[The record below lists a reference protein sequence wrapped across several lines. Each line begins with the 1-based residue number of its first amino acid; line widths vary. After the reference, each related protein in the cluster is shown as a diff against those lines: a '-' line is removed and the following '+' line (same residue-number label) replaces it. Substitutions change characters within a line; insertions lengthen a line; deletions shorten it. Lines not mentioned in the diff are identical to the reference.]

1 MKQRTG
7 IVRVMGFA
15 LPALWSI
22 CGIAAAQ
29 DGFPSRPVRLVVPVE
44 AGGATDVQARHFA
57 AEWAPRL
64 GQPVIIEN
72 RPGAGGAI
80 GADLV
85 VRSKPDGYTLCLC
98 STSQLVLLPLTTP
111 KYPFVPLRDLA
122 PVTPLYVAD
131 GTIAVRPGLGTRTFA
146 DFIALARA
154 NPGKLTYGSTG
165 TGGIIHLTGVLL
177 SNLAGIRMVHVPY
190 KGEQPA
196 ANDLVGERID
206 MAPLSALLA
215 ERLAKAGKLRVL
227 AVPFSRYW

>member
-1 MKQRTG
+1 MKHRARSCRMAGLTLS
-7 IVRVMGFA
+7 V
-15 LPALWSI
+15 LCSI
-22 CGIAAAQ
+22 PGIAAAQ

-57 AEWAPRL
+57 TEWAPRL

-122 PVTPLYVAD
+122 P
-131 GTIAVRPGLGTRTFA
+131 
-146 DFIALARA
+146 
-154 NPGKLTYGSTG
+154 
-165 TGGIIHLTGVLL
+165 
-177 SNLAGIRMVHVPY
+177 
-190 KGEQPA
+190 
-196 ANDLVGERID
+196 
-206 MAPLSALLA
+206 
-215 ERLAKAGKLRVL
+215 
-227 AVPFSRYW
+227 